1 MKEQIARIIYEWNT
15 GHLDFYALSPA
26 FKQPYYLIA
35 DRIMNDVYPF
45 MVGLKETIEKL
56 KAEMVQGQLRYVDL
70 EGRVARAITRAELER
85 AMADVFRRI

>member
-1 MKEQIARIIYEWNT
+1 
-15 GHLDFYALSPA
+15 
-26 FKQPYYLIA
+26 
-35 DRIMNDVYPF
+35 MNDVYPF